1 MFGVDGNGEQ
11 YVSEGN
17 GTVQV
22 QSSVELQTPDG
33 GGENPVCAAAYSY
46 CKSRQ
51 IGGARES
58 RLPWRRRRRPPGDT
72 PVHAVPDLS
81 DGLFDSIVPLRARF
95 AIAFS
100 SPIY

>member
-1 MFGVDGNGEQ
+1 MQSLELYSLANFAAVV
-11 YVSEGN
+11 VS
-17 GTVQV
+17 
-22 QSSVELQTPDG
+22 L
-33 GGENPVCAAAYSY
+33 NPVCMRGC

>member
-1 MFGVDGNGEQ
+1 MQSLELYSLANFAAVV
-11 YVSEGN
+11 VS
-17 GTVQV
+17 
-22 QSSVELQTPDG
+22 L
-33 GGENPVCAAAYSY
+33 NPVCMRGR

-72 PVHAVPDLS
+72 QGDQCTQYLTDLS

>member
-1 MFGVDGNGEQ
+1 MQSLELFSLANFAAVV
-11 YVSEGN
+11 VS
-17 GTVQV
+17 
-22 QSSVELQTPDG
+22 L
-33 GGENPVCAAAYSY
+33 NPVCMRGR

-51 IGGARES
+51 IGGACES